1 MKSEAEETITK
12 KQDIVLFYERQKD
25 EEYEKHRNEVNI
37 LETQVNS
44 YKLIVDKLK
53 YNTPSVYNIYYTFI
67 IFYNLMYRQII
78 TYIVV

>member
-53 YNTPSVYNIYYTFI
+53 YNTPSVYNIY
-67 IFYNLMYRQII
+67 FYHFL
-78 TYIVV
+78 